1 MATRTHCP
9 YCALQC
15 GMRIERDGTIAGD
28 AGFPVNAGRLCVK
41 GFTAGAVLAHPER
54 LTRPLARNDAGEL
67 DPVSWDEALGRITD
81 AIGATQERHGR
92 DAVGVFGSGALTNE
106 KAYLLGKFARVA
118 LKTANVDYNGRFCMS
133 SAAAAANRALG
144 IDRGLPFPLEDI
156 SGAEFVLL
164 VGGNV
169 AETMP
174 PLMRWFEAQK
184 ANGGRLIVVDP
195 RRSATAET
203 ASAHLAITPGSDAVL
218 AYGLLH
224 LIVREGWVDEGYVAS
239 RTTGF
244 ERVRALVASY
254 GPGRVER
261 LTGVPEATLLEVAG
275 QLGRARSVMIL
286 TGRGPE
292 QQWQGVNNA
301 GAYINLALALGAVG
315 KPNSGWGTLTGQGNG
330 QGGREHG
337 QKADQL
343 PGYRSISDPA
353 ARRHVARVWDVAEE
367 SIPGPGKPAAELLAT
382 LGYIGGVHA
391 LLVFGSNPAV
401 SAPDGLALRER
412 LSALDFLV
420 VSDFFL
426 SETAALAD
434 VVLPSA
440 QWAEEE
446 GTMTNLEGRV
456 IRRRAAVRPPEG
468 VRTDLQVLCE
478 LAARL
483 GEGERFPSAEPC
495 MVFEELRAASA
506 GGRADYAGISYE
518 RIDRESGVFWPCPS
532 DAHPGTPRLFADGFP
547 TPDGRARF
555 HAASHQLTAE
565 EPDAEFP
572 LFLTTGRLLGHYQ
585 TRTQTRRTPQLE
597 QMASRPVVRVHPT
610 TARRHGLVK
619 GADVC
624 LETRRGRAR
633 FVVEITSTVRP
644 DTLFAPFHWGGEG
657 SVNRLTHGIA
667 DPISGM
673 PEFKLCAA
681 RIRPASEMAVP
692 AAKKMG
698 GSAA

>member
-15 GMRIERDGTIAGD
+15 GMRIERDGAISGD
-28 AGFPVNAGRLCVK
+28 ADFPVNAGRLCVK

-54 LTRPLARNDAGEL
+54 LTSPLARNDAGEL
-67 DPVSWDEALGRITD
+67 VPVSWDKALGRIV
-81 AIGATQERHGR
+81 AGIHATQDRHGR

-106 KAYLLGKFARVA
+106 KGYLLGKFARVA
-118 LKTANVDYNGRFCMS
+118 LKTANIDYNGRFCMS
-133 SAAAAANRALG
+133 SAAAAANRTLG

-156 SGAEFVLL
+156 PGAEVVLL
-164 VGGNV
+164 VGGNA

-174 PLMRWFEAQK
+174 PLMRYFDAQK
-184 ANGGRLIVVDP
+184 ANGGRFIVVDP
-195 RRSATAET
+195 RRSATAEVAT
-203 ASAHLAITPGSDAVL
+203 DHLAITPGSDAVL

-224 LIVREGWVDEGYVAS
+224 LIIREGWLNEAYVAA

-254 GPGRVER
+254 WPGRVER
-261 LTGVPEATLLEVAG
+261 LTGISEAKLLELAAT
-275 QLGRARSVMIL
+275 LGRAKSVMIL

-301 GAYINLALALGAVG
+301 SAYINLALALGAVG

-353 ARRHVARVWDVAEE
+353 ARKHVARVWGVPEE

-391 LLVFGSNPAV
+391 LLVFGSNPVV
-401 SAPDGLALRER
+401 SAPNARQVRER
-412 LSALDFLV
+412 LSALDFLA

-456 IRRRAAVRPPEG
+456 IRRRAAARVPEG

-483 GEGERFPSAEPC
+483 GEGERFPSAEPR
-495 MVFEELRAASA
+495 MVFEELRAATA

-532 DAHPGTPRLFADGFP
+532 EAHPGTPRLFADSFP

-555 HAASHQLTAE
+555 HAASHQPTAE
-565 EPDAEFP
+565 EPDPDFP

-597 QMASRPVVRVHPT
+597 QMAPRPVVQVHPT
-610 TARRHGLVK
+610 TARRHGLSK

-633 FVVEITSTVRP
+633 FVVEITSAVRP
-644 DTLFAPFHWGGEG
+644 DTLFAPFHWGGEE
-657 SVNRLTHGIA
+657 SVNLLTHGTT

-681 RIRPASEMAVP
+681 RIRPANEMTLP
-692 AAKKMG
+692 AE